1 MNQAHAL
8 KSTGFLCSAIFR
20 YDDLEEQFMSL
31 EGKVALVTGSTTGI
45 GEAIARRFAAEGAH
59 VMVHGLD
66 SEQGEAVAKS
76 LLRESAFTYADLSD
90 PAQCEAL
97 IQTTLARFGR
107 LDILVNNVARTTRST
122 LETTDAAFFD
132 GMMAV
137 NVRAPLLLIR
147 ALLPHWRAQGG
158 GVALNIGSV
167 NAYCGE
173 AGLLA
178 YSVSKGALMTLTR
191 NLADALAGENIRVNQ
206 LNLGWTLTPNEYAL
220 KIRDGLPHDWPE
232 TLPRT
237 TAPAG
242 RLLRPDEIAH
252 YALAFVTGDGGPIS
266 GAVVELEQ
274 YPIVGRNPPKS

>member
-1 MNQAHAL
+1 MQ
-8 KSTGFLCSAIFR
+8 
-20 YDDLEEQFMSL
+20 L

-45 GEAIARRFAAEGAH
+45 GEAIARRFAAEGAR
-59 VMVHGLD
+59 VMVHGLGT
-66 SEQGEAVAKS
+66 EQGEAVAQS
-76 LLRESAFTYADLSD
+76 LPTEGAFMHTDLAD
-90 PAQCEAL
+90 PGQCEAL
-97 IQTTLARFGR
+97 IQATVAHFGK
-107 LDILVNNVARTTRST
+107 LDILVNNAALTTRST

-132 GMMAV
+132 AMMAV
-137 NVRAPLLLIR
+137 NARAPLLLIR

-191 NLADALAGENIRVNQ
+191 NLADAHAQENIRVNQ

-220 KIRDGLPHDWPE
+220 KIRDGLPSDWPE

-242 RLLRPDEIAH
+242 RLLRPEEIAH
-252 YALAFVTGDGGPIS
+252 YALAFVTGDGGPIN

-274 YPIVGRNPPKS
+274 YPVIGRNPPKE

>member
-1 MNQAHAL
+1 MTLTGKTAL
-8 KSTGFLCSAIFR
+8 I
-20 YDDLEEQFMSL
+20 
-31 EGKVALVTGSTTGI
+31 TGSTTGI
-45 GEAIARRFAAEGAH
+45 GEAIARRFAAEGAR
-59 VMVHGLD
+59 VMAHGLD
-66 SEQGEAVAKS
+66 AEQGEAHAKS
-76 LLRESAFTYADLSD
+76 LPHDAAFTRADLSD

-107 LDILVNNVARTTRST
+107 LDILVNNAALTTRST

-191 NLADALAGENIRVNQ
+191 NLADAHAGENIRVNQ

-220 KIRDGLPHDWPE
+220 KIRDGLPPDWPD
-232 TLPRT
+232 TLPPT

-242 RLLRPDEIAH
+242 RLLRPEEIAH
-252 YALAFVTGDGGPIS
+252 YALAFVSDAGGPIT
-266 GAVVELEQ
+266 GAVVDLEQ
-274 YPIVGRNPPKS
+274 YPVIGRNPPKG